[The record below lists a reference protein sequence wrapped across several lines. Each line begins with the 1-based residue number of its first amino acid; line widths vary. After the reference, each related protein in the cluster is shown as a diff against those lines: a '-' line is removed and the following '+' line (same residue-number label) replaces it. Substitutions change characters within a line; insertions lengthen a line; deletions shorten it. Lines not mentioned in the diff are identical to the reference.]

1 MITLRDPDSKFND
14 YTSKIG
20 RDIVKGWNDRRLA
33 SNVNLSSLVPFVQ
46 LIGIFNEKELKLMLG
61 GEEGTKPVYFASH
74 DNFAGGDA
82 LDYSVQRAAGVRDAA
97 PPARIGE
104 PNVES
109 ATERRD
115 STAAWIKEK
124 LQKRFINLHL
134 YEGRKDTSKE
144 DEPARCSFYF
154 E

>member
-1 MITLRDPDSKFND
+1 MVKTINETLRDPDSNFND

-20 RDIVKGWNDRRLA
+20 KDIIRGWNDRRLA

-61 GEEGTKPVYFASH
+61 GEEGTKPVYFSPH

-82 LDYSVQRAAGVRDAA
+82 LDYSVQRAAGVRDAT

-104 PNVES
+104 PNIES
-109 ATERRD
+109 ATQRRA

-124 LQKRFINLHL
+124 LEN
-134 YEGRKDTSKE
+134 
-144 DEPARCSFYF
+144 
-154 E
+154 